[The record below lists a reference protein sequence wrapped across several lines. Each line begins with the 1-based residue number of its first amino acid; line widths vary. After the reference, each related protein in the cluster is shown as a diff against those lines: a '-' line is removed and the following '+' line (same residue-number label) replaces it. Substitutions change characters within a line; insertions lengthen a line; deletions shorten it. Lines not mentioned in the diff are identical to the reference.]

1 MRILLTGGTGLIG
14 TALTNSLLADGHQ
27 VWSLTRRDLT
37 TAPVKNGLT
46 LVRWDGRT
54 TSGWGELV
62 SQMNAVINLAGESL
76 SKWPW
81 TKTQKQRFWDSRV
94 NAGHALTEAIRLA
107 SPRPKTLIQISGI
120 NHYGTTGNTA
130 DESTP
135 PGDDLLARLTVDWE
149 GATKDV
155 ETLGVRR
162 VVLRLA
168 VVLSERGGLFGLMA
182 LPVRLFVG
190 GRLGSGKQ
198 SVPWV
203 HLDDVVGA
211 IRFAL
216 ENEKISGPYNLIAPE
231 PVSNAVFYKV
241 LAKALRRPYW
251 FPTPA
256 FLLRLVLGEMSVLV
270 VEGRYAQPKRLLEA
284 GYRFR
289 VTNIAEAI
297 KRLVG

>member
-241 LAKALRRPYW
+241 LAKALRHPYW

-297 KRLVG
+297 QRLVG